1 MAAESRV
8 LARSAR
14 VRRSWC
20 DSRWLHLPGRSPSR
34 PLHTARRWW
43 VRKEE
48 QTDEGTLA
56 DLGNA
61 DRIPACAADR
71 VHGGAAG
78 GEGGPRSRRRLE
90 LGGHAGDGRL
100 PWDATY
106 ARADARRASGTV
118 RRDACTD
125 GLDDDRLRPDE
136 PGDDGPRDDGVLTR
150 SGRSPPGA
158 RRGRAR
164 GCLGPRPKRR
174 TIPTGGELLG
184 GSSPRRRRRIA
195 RRRSGTGPRRGSAG
209 RGPRTPPPRPRAPP
223 PVRGRRGTRAAC
235 GRSWSRRRAAP
246 RAGVR
251 ARGSRRG
258 RWVAR
263 PPEPAAG

>member
-61 DRIPACAADR
+61 DRIPARAVDRVDVGAADGD
-71 VHGGAAG
+71 GGR
-78 GEGGPRSRRRLE
+78 RSRRRLGR
-90 LGGHAGDGRL
+90 GGHAGDGRL

-106 ARADARRASGTV
+106 ARGDARRASGTV

-125 GLDDDRLRPDE
+125 GLDDERLRPDE

-150 SGRSPPGA
+150 SGRSP
-158 RRGRAR
+158 
-164 GCLGPRPKRR
+164 
-174 TIPTGGELLG
+174 
-184 GSSPRRRRRIA
+184 
-195 RRRSGTGPRRGSAG
+195 
-209 RGPRTPPPRPRAPP
+209 RAPP
-223 PVRGRRGTRAAC
+223 RGAGGGGGGGPLA
-235 GRSWSRRRAAP
+235 
-246 RAGVR
+246 RAG
-251 ARGSRRG
+251 
-258 RWVAR
+258 
-263 PPEPAAG
+263 